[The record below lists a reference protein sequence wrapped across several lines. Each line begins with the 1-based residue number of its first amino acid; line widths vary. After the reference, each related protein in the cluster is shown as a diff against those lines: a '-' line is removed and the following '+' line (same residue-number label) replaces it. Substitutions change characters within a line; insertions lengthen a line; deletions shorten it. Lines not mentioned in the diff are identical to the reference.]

1 MDQRQAQLLA
11 ELVSAHDELAA
22 ALGHL
27 PPDRLERTALLGE
40 WSAKEV
46 IAHLGYWA
54 GYAVE
59 VVQAAERGAAGTF
72 GEGRPSVDEINAT
85 VARVARQSDP
95 ASVRAREQA
104 SFDAL
109 VARVAAMDPAL
120 LDATLPSGATVERAI
135 REDGVEHYREHAA
148 DLAALAAR

>member
-1 MDQRQAQLLA
+1 MDARTARLL
-11 ELVSAHDELAA
+11 EDLVSAHAEWETAIGRLS
-22 ALGHL
+22 
-27 PPDRLERTALLGE
+27 PDGLRRPGLVGE
-40 WSAKEV
+40 WSAEEV

-85 VARVARQSDP
+85 VARVARQSDL
-95 ASVRAREQA
+95 AAVRAREQA
-104 SFDAL
+104 SYDAL
-109 VARVAAMDPAL
+109 VARVAEMDPGL
-120 LDATLPSGATVERAI
+120 LDATLPSGATVEGAI

-148 DLAALAAR
+148 ELAAIGAR